1 MDTNIVNDCVLYIFR
16 KDKSP
21 QRLPKLPVKS
31 PIKIHIKSP
40 VKKSP
45 EELSPPESVADVKSP
60 TAEIPEQVVSVSV
73 RKVKKLVSGMFSQ
86 NDSTRKNQSKYFCQ
100 EEK

>member
-60 TAEIPEQVVSVSV
+60 TTEIPEQVVSVSV
-73 RKVKKLVSGMFSQ
+73 RKSKLFSQ

>member
-60 TAEIPEQVVSVSV
+60 TTEIPEQVVSVSV

-86 NDSTRKNQSKYFCQ
+86 NVSTRKNQSKYFCQ
-100 EEK
+100 EKK

>member
-1 MDTNIVNDCVLYIFR
+1 MDTNIVNDCILYIFR

-45 EELSPPESVADVKSP
+45 EELSTPESVADVKSP
-60 TAEIPEQVVSVSV
+60 TTEIPEQVVSVSV
-73 RKVKKLVSGMFSQ
+73 RKSKKVSVR
-86 NDSTRKNQSKYFCQ
+86 NV
-100 EEK
+100 